1 MVAASLLSTLLAL
14 AIAAKP
20 VKQNSSL
27 VKLAFVKRV
36 STGTTIL
43 VKQDRLRVNNI
54 KAGKVQGLENHADSA
69 PAENRAISYVA
80 SIGVGYPPTDCK
92 WL

>member
-1 MVAASLLSTLLAL
+1 MVAASLLSTLLLAL

-20 VKQNSSL
+20 VEQNASL

-54 KAGKVQGLENHADSA
+54 KAGKVQGLENRADSA

-80 SIGVGYPPTDCK
+80 SIGVGNPPTDCK
-92 WL
+92 